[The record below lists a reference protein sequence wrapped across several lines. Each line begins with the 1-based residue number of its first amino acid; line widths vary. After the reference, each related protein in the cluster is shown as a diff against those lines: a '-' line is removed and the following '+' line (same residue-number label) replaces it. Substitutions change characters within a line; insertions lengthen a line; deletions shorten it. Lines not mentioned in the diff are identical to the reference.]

1 MEGAGFHDP
10 CKEGTRPEGGVGLSI
25 EPLARNDL
33 DALAAPDGNCQH
45 RRMQLDLENFLP
57 YRLHRIAGVLSNRA
71 RDIYRRK
78 HKLTVPEWR
87 VLATL
92 GQFGLLTAGDIGR
105 HSAMH
110 KTKVSRAVAALEQRR
125 WLARE
130 TNEADRREAFL
141 TLTRQGRRAYEE
153 IVPDLTGFEDRLK
166 KELGAAAA
174 GELLS
179 ALARLEA
186 VLLNT
191 GKKGSGPQPRTGRG

>member
-1 MEGAGFHDP
+1 
-10 CKEGTRPEGGVGLSI
+10 
-25 EPLARNDL
+25 
-33 DALAAPDGNCQH
+33 
-45 RRMQLDLENFLP
+45 MQLDLENFLP
-57 YRLHRIAGVLSNRA
+57 YRPHRIAGVLSSRT

-110 KTKVSRAVAALEQRR
+110 KTKVSRAVAALEERR
-125 WLARE
+125 WLVRE
-130 TNEADRREAFL
+130 INEADRREAFL
-141 TLTRQGRRAYEE
+141 TLTRQGRSAYEE
-153 IVPDLTGFEDRLK
+153 IVPDLTSFEDRLK

-174 GELLS
+174 GQLLS